1 MKKMM
6 LILLVALLIAGAVLL
21 CLSIFTARTSVVTG
35 CYLPGALFCIFAA
48 NTINVIRLIK
58 ERKGK

>member
-1 MKKMM
+1 MKKTM

-35 CYLPGALFCIFAA
+35 WYLPEALFCIFAA

-58 ERKGK
+58 GRKGK